1 MSPSGTSNNPW
12 TVFLVCLA
20 GGGLLFG
27 LGVAAL
33 PDGLLRSV
41 SFWLTIGVA
50 LLAIVGAVGW
60 GYTEIRIQE
69 RLSAPKSNRER
80 LLSYLGVL
88 AIVAVIAVGAAM
100 VPSRFAQL
108 IWLFFVPAWLLG
120 GLWLRRRSRRNT
132 HGKHRL

>member
-1 MSPSGTSNNPW
+1 MSRKGTSNNPW

-41 SFWLTIGVA
+41 AFWLTIGIA
-50 LLAIVGAVGW
+50 LLAMVGAVGW

-69 RLSAPKSNRER
+69 RLSAPKATSER
-80 LLSYLGVL
+80 VLSYLGVL
-88 AIVAVIAVGAAM
+88 AIVAAIAVGAAM

-108 IWLFFVPAWLLG
+108 IWLFYLPAWLLG
-120 GLWLRRRSRRNT
+120 GLWLRRRSHRHS
-132 HGKHRL
+132 HGKHQL

>member
-1 MSPSGTSNNPW
+1 MSRAEPLRNPW
-12 TVFLVCLA
+12 AVFLVCLA

-27 LGVAAL
+27 LGVAVL

-41 SFWLTIGVA
+41 ALWLTIGIAV
-50 LLAIVGAVGW
+50 LAIVGAVGW

-69 RLSAPKSNRER
+69 KLSAPKSSRER
-80 LLSYLGVL
+80 VLSYLGVL
-88 AIVAVIAVGAAM
+88 AIVAVIAIGAAM

-108 IWLFFVPAWLLG
+108 IWLLYVPAWLLG
-120 GLWLRRRSRRNT
+120 GLWLRRRSRRLT